1 MVFPTFAA
9 WAATYGKVYNGEEAV
24 AREHVYNANIAW
36 IEEHQAEVDFEL
48 GANQFADLT
57 LDEFRAQYL
66 TLKPENQAG
75 SQAYLGKHTYS
86 GTDLPDEIDWSTKAA
101 VSPVKDQGQCGS
113 CWAFSAVGGLEGRA
127 AIATGNLQQFS
138 EQQLVDCDHNGD
150 QGCNGG
156 LMDTAF
162 EYLQGSSGV
171 CTEDSYGYQG
181 RAGTCQESSCTVGL
195 QASAIT
201 GYKDVDATEDAL
213 QEAVAEG
220 PVSVAIEADSP
231 FFQLYSKGVFSSN
244 LCGAN
249 LDHGVLAVGYGV
261 DNGKKYWKVKNSWA
275 TSFGENGYIRMLK
288 GKGGKGQCGIL
299 TGPPSYPVIA
309 SDVTV

>member
-1 MVFPTFAA
+1 M
-9 WAATYGKVYNGEEAV
+9 G
-24 AREHVYNANIAW
+24 
-36 IEEHQAEVDFEL
+36 
-48 GANQFADLT
+48 
-57 LDEFRAQYL
+57 
-66 TLKPENQAG
+66 
-75 SQAYLGKHTYS
+75 
-86 GTDLPDEIDWSTKAA
+86 
-101 VSPVKDQGQCGS
+101 KDQGSCGS

-162 EYLQGSSGV
+162 EYLQGSAGV
-171 CTEDSYGYQG
+171 CTEDSYGYKG

-201 GYKDVDATEDAL
+201 GYKDVDATEEAL

-244 LCGAN
+244 FWCKLGPRR
-249 LDHGVLAVGYGV
+249 LGGWLWRRQWQEVLE
-261 DNGKKYWKVKNSWA
+261 
-275 TSFGENGYIRMLK
+275 GEEFMG
-288 GKGGKGQCGIL
+288 
-299 TGPPSYPVIA
+299 
-309 SDVTV
+309 

>member
-9 WAATYGKVYNGEEAV
+9 WAATYGKVYNGDEAV
-24 AREHVYNANIAW
+24 LREQVYNSNVEW
-36 IEEHQAEVDFEL
+36 INQHQAEVDFEL

-57 LDEFRAQYL
+57 LEEFAAQYL
-66 TLKPENQAG
+66 TLKPENEAG
-75 SQAYLGKHTYS
+75 AEAYLGKHTFS
-86 GTDLPDEIDWSTKAA
+86 GADLPDEIDWSTKTA
-101 VSPVKDQGQCGS
+101 VSPVKDQGSCGS

-138 EQQLVDCDHNGD
+138 EQQLVDCDKNGD
-150 QGCNGG
+150 EGCNGG

-162 EYLQGSSGV
+162 QYLQGSAGV
-171 CTEDSYGYQG
+171 CTEDSYGYKG
-181 RAGTCQESSCTVGL
+181 RGGDCQESSCTVGL
-195 QASAIT
+195 KASAIT
-201 GYKDVDATEDAL
+201 GYKDVDATEEAL

-220 PVSVAIEADSP
+220 PVSVAIQANSP

-249 LDHGVLAVGYGV
+249 LDHGVLTVGYGV
-261 DNGKKYWKVKNSWA
+261 DSGKKYWKVKNSWGS
-275 TSFGENGYIRMLK
+275 SFGEDGYIRMLK

-299 TGPPSYPVIA
+299 TGPPSFPVIS